1 MDQLIGRCQLLEFQR
16 VITNTIS
23 LIILYA
29 HKIFDF
35 TFLTL
40 IFLIDF
46 IENIFFFVYLI
57 YGLKVSID
65 FTSFFFN
72 VFLFFFRFT
81 LSHGQ
86 RCLYLTHT
94 IQIIMFIIFFFFV
107 SCSLMQCNV
116 GQRQSSLFLLQF
128 LLQFTILIISIFQSL
143 DCFVITITIYELR
156 LI

>member
-65 FTSFFFN
+65 FTSFFF
-72 VFLFFFRFT
+72 LM
-81 LSHGQ
+81 
-86 RCLYLTHT
+86 Y
-94 IQIIMFIIFFFFV
+94 FFFFSIYFKSWIEMPLSHTHHSDYNV
-107 SCSLMQCNV
+107 YHFFLLCLLFLDAMQCWLASIFSI
-116 GQRQSSLFLLQF
+116 SSLV
-128 LLQFTILIISIFQSL
+128 FT
-143 DCFVITITIYELR
+143 TIYNIDNINLSITR
-156 LI
+156 LFRNHNYYL